1 MYVRQCARGNGAAG
15 RSRAFLAVYG
25 YPEGAPSAFFKTV
38 PRPICRF
45 SDFFLKKNQQLLHLL
60 FDREYICAWKK
71 PIEKEERVRRESI
84 RPVSLGT

>member
-1 MYVRQCARGNGAAG
+1 MYARVAICRARVLPGVQG
-15 RSRAFLAVYG
+15 RFLAIYG
-25 YPEGAPSAFFKTV
+25 YLARAPSAFFKAA

-71 PIEKEERVRRESI
+71 PIEKEERVER
-84 RPVSLGT
+84 